1 MSKRYAIVGIT
12 AVAALWMYID
22 RVCFSTLTKSIKTDL
37 GMTDDQKAD
46 ILGAF
51 FLTYALCQIPIG
63 ALADRYGPRL
73 VLTIAIAAWSA
84 VTACTGFATSFHTL
98 LAIRLLLGI
107 TEAGAY
113 PAAAGL
119 VKNWT
124 NVEERGRFSSIVAFG
139 GRLGG
144 AIAPKMTAGLAIL
157 LIGFGFTAWSNPSG
171 VNWRGVFALYGLCG
185 LVVAA
190 LFWFVVRDRPDHSL
204 TAPNS
209 RQSFWQELWPLIKT
223 IGNLARN
230 RTMWLF
236 GFVQLGVNIGWAFLV
251 TLLPD
256 YLDERFHVALE
267 DIGLMQSVILTTGCV
282 GMIVGGL
289 TTDWY
294 RHFLGPRWGRAVPL
308 GLTLTGCA
316 TLCYFVSVASDP
328 WMVTALLS
336 AMAFLVD
343 LGIPCIWAFA
353 QDVGGRKV
361 GAALGWGNMWGNLAA
376 WQSPIIL
383 TQVKNTYGWDTAF
396 VVCGCF
402 FVAAAICGLLLNATK
417 PVYTG
422 ENPESFV

>member
-1 MSKRYAIVGIT
+1 MSKRYLIVGIT

-37 GMTDDQKAD
+37 GMTDEQKAD

-73 VLTIAIAAWSA
+73 VLTIAIAAWST
-84 VTACTGFATSFHTL
+84 VTALTGFASSFAAL
-98 LAIRLLLGI
+98 LTIRLILGI

-119 VKNWT
+119 VKNWAAA
-124 NVEERGRFSSIVAFG
+124 EERGRFSSIVAFG
-139 GRLGG
+139 GRVGG
-144 AIAPKMTAGLAIL
+144 AVAPWMTAGLAL
-157 LIGFGFTAWSNPSG
+157 LLVGWGFTAWSNPSG
-171 VNWRGVFALYGLCG
+171 VNWRGVFTLYGLSG

-190 LFWFVVRDRPDHSL
+190 IFWLVVRDRPAHSANQAVL
-204 TAPNS
+204 H
-209 RQSFWQELWPLIKT
+209 QSFWGELWPLMKS
-223 IGNLARN
+223 IGQLAQN
-230 RTMWLF
+230 RVMWLF
-236 GFVQLGVNIGWAFLV
+236 GFVQLGVNIGWAFLI

-256 YLDERFHVALE
+256 YLDEKFAVPLDDRGV
-267 DIGLMQSVILTTGCV
+267 MQSVILTTGCL

-289 TTDWY
+289 TTDWF
-294 RHFLGPRWGRAVPL
+294 RRKLGPRWGRAVPL
-308 GLTLTGCA
+308 GFTLSGCA
-316 TLCYFVSVASDP
+316 ILCFSVPLVTNP
-328 WMVTALLS
+328 WAVTALLA

-376 WQSPIIL
+376 WRSPILL
-383 TQVKNTYGWDTAF
+383 TAVKNSAGWDIAF
-396 VVCGCF
+396 IVSGCF
-402 FVAAAICGLLLNATK
+402 FIAAALCGLSLNATK
-417 PVYTG
+417 PVDPGDTT
-422 ENPESFV
+422 